1 MSARPIAFVME
12 QTLGN
17 ITHYLNLRREE
28 TASPLAL
35 PRWIPVA
42 FRNSRMPWALSGS
55 MLTRRALAPAL
66 AEVDGIFVHTSTIAL
81 LCRDFFSKKP
91 TVLSSDG
98 TPIDKRGMR
107 AAYGLKPDNRLAE
120 AAKHS
125 YYRGVFE
132 RAKGF
137 VAWSHWT
144 KRSLVRDY
152 AMSEDKVA
160 VIPPGVHL
168 DEFVPGNRDH
178 EVPRILFVGG
188 DFQRK
193 GGELLLQVFRRRF
206 RGLAEL
212 IIVTRDPVPEEAGVT
227 VHRNV
232 AANSPQLRELYATS
246 DIFALP
252 SRADCYSLV
261 CLEALAAGL
270 PLVAT
275 RVGGIPD
282 VVREGET
289 GFLMEPDDATALGD
303 AIEYLV
309 ADRGRRAAMGIECR
323 RDAGLRFEARTN
335 ARRLFEFVRERC

>member
-1 MSARPIAFVME
+1 MTARPIAFVME

-17 ITHYLNLRREE
+17 VTHYLNLRREE

-42 FRNSRMPWALSGS
+42 FRTSPVPWALAGS
-55 MLTRRALAPAL
+55 VLTRFALAPAL
-66 AEVDGIFVHTSTIAL
+66 DEVDGIFVHTSTIAL
-81 LCRDFFSKKP
+81 LCQDLFRQKP

-98 TPIDKRGMR
+98 TPLDKRTMR
-107 AAYGLKPDNRLAE
+107 AAYGLKPENRVME
-120 AAKHS
+120 AVKHR

-132 RAKGF
+132 RVKGF
-137 VAWSHWT
+137 VAWSNWT
-144 KRSLVRDY
+144 KQSLVRDY
-152 AMSEDKVA
+152 ALSEQQVA

-168 DEFVPGNRDH
+168 DEFTPGDRDH
-178 EVPRILFVGG
+178 DLPRILFVGG

-193 GGELLLQVFRRRF
+193 GGDLLLDVFRRRF
-206 RGLAEL
+206 RGRAEL
-212 IIVTRDPVPEEAGVT
+212 VIVTRDPVRQEAGVT
-227 VHRNV
+227 VHRKV
-232 AANSPQLRELYATS
+232 AANSPELRQLYATS

-252 SRADCYSLV
+252 TRADCYSLV
-261 CLEALAAGL
+261 GLEALASGL

-289 GFLMEPDDATALGD
+289 GFLVERDDRIALGD
-303 AIEYLV
+303 ALEHLV
-309 ADRGRRAAMGIECR
+309 ADRDRRVAMGVACR
-323 RDAGLRFEARTN
+323 RDAGIRFEARTN